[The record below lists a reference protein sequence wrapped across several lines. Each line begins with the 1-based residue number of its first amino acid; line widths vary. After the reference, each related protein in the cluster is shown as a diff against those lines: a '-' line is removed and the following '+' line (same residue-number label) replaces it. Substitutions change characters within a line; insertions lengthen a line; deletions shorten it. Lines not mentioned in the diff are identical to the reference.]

1 MAAAAAAAEAAAVA
15 AALEA
20 EERLWLDGFGD
31 EPDADEAEWD
41 DALWEEGDGEVTL
54 RASVWEEPADD
65 ETEAASAGAGA
76 GAGDGEGNGSA
87 VTGSEELD
95 DEEEDSADEAE
106 PAVGVRRRFELRY
119 TLTRPATRERL
130 CSAGDVLRDAAEKEG
145 EAAGAVSVI
154 VGGVIHDRS
163 QRYASHYT
171 VEYLMVSEARLAEA
185 VRLLPARMPVRRPAA
200 PASRKAVCSLSRPS
214 AAVCPAAGVLVRG
227 QLSWFESRV
236 RVCMRSGR

>member
-1 MAAAAAAAEAAAVA
+1 MAAAAAAAEAATVA

-54 RASVWEEPADD
+54 RAGAWEEPADD
-65 ETEAASAGAGA
+65 ETEAASAGAGT
-76 GAGDGEGNGSA
+76 GAGEGNGSA

-130 CSAGDVLRDAAEKEG
+130 CSAGDVLRDAAEKED

-171 VEYLMVSEARLAEA
+171 VEYLMVSEARLA
-185 VRLLPARMPVRRPAA
+185 
-200 PASRKAVCSLSRPS
+200 
-214 AAVCPAAGVLVRG
+214 G
-227 QLSWFESRV
+227 
-236 RVCMRSGR
+236 